1 MMANATSGGTIVADG
16 RVPKDRRLGAVG
28 TRLVWENDRVRI
40 WEMVLR
46 PGERSSV
53 HEHTL
58 DYLLIPLEGDRI
70 GVVVEPDTAGAYRES
85 GDFPVPIGK
94 AQFIGRG
101 GIETAVNT
109 GSETYRE
116 VLIELK
122 DAELDDP

>member
-1 MMANATSGGTIVADG
+1 MARYVRGTIVADE
-16 RVPKDRRLGAVG
+16 RVLGDVG

-40 WEMVLR
+40 WEMMLE

-58 DYLLIPLEGDRI
+58 DYLLIPLAGDRI
-70 GVVVEPDTAGAYRES
+70 GVAVEPDTAGAYRES

-94 AQFIGRG
+94 AQFIARG
-101 GIETAVNT
+101 GIETAVNC

-116 VLIELK
+116 ILVELK
-122 DAELDDP
+122 DV